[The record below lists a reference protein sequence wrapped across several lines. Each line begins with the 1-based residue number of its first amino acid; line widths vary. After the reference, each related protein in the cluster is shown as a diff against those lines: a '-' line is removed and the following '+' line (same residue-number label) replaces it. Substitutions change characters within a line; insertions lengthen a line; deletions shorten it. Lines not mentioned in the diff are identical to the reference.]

1 MNSLSMF
8 HIPKTETRVGHTCTI
23 NGKNKKNPSFERR
36 IQIDLKLS
44 STKEHIMIPATSG
57 IGRYDVHNF
66 VTFKLVKK
74 KKQQQQLQESRDTQV
89 VT

>member
-1 MNSLSMF
+1 
-8 HIPKTETRVGHTCTI
+8 
-23 NGKNKKNPSFERR
+23 
-36 IQIDLKLS
+36 
-44 STKEHIMIPATSG
+44 MIPATSG

-74 KKQQQQLQESRDTQV
+74 KQQQQQQQQLQESRDTQV

>member
-1 MNSLSMF
+1 
-8 HIPKTETRVGHTCTI
+8 
-23 NGKNKKNPSFERR
+23 
-36 IQIDLKLS
+36 
-44 STKEHIMIPATSG
+44 MIPATSG

-74 KKQQQQLQESRDTQV
+74 KQQQQQLQESRDTQV

>member
-1 MNSLSMF
+1 
-8 HIPKTETRVGHTCTI
+8 
-23 NGKNKKNPSFERR
+23 
-36 IQIDLKLS
+36 
-44 STKEHIMIPATSG
+44 MIPATSG

-74 KKQQQQLQESRDTQV
+74 KQQQQQQQLQESRDTQV

>member
-1 MNSLSMF
+1 MF
-8 HIPKTETRVGHTCTI
+8 HIPKTETREGHTCTI